1 LDKVGKSLVWKASDD
16 DHYLLDFTQDV
27 AEAWGPFR
35 DSSTSVLQEVFND
48 LKGRLIIDG
57 QQTTRLSYRCQVL
70 LACSAKKDNFK
81 ESSKSDDCKKFYYPV
96 WTEEEI
102 GEFCDDFGEH
112 GSKFSEMCVPD
123 KEEALRL
130 LKELGGVPRY
140 VLTKNSEE
148 GLQQRNEALESL
160 STANC
165 LSFFIGNFHDET
177 RKDSLIHIET
187 DDGYE
192 SRKFDFASKSVR
204 KAVERHLLKVGS
216 ADVVAFFRQH
226 IDSGIYGNVLG
237 SLYER
242 VAHVILVEGGSFN
255 GKKVFVGGGH
265 EDVEFQ
271 FEKFSIQEFEDVK
284 ELFGIRTGTYC
295 IPTSSNFQSVDAVV
309 LRDVLL

>member
-1 LDKVGKSLVWKASDD
+1 VLGQKEYK
-16 DHYLLDFTQDV
+16 LL
-27 AEAWGPFR
+27 
-35 DSSTSVLQEVFND
+35 S
-48 LKGRLIIDG
+48 
-57 QQTTRLSYRCQVL
+57 
-70 LACSAKKDNFK
+70 
-81 ESSKSDDCKKFYYPV
+81 
-96 WTEEEI
+96 
-102 GEFCDDFGEH
+102 
-112 GSKFSEMCVPD
+112 CVPAERYPNTHYQ
-123 KEEALRL
+123 KYLA
-130 LKELGGVPRY
+130 GVPRY

-165 LSFFIGNFHDET
+165 LSLFIGNFHDET

-284 ELFGIRTGTYC
+284 ELSGIRAGTYC

-309 LRDVLL
+309 LRDVLLQVFTIKKGKKHGFKVQGLRNLHDVLGQKEYKLLSCVPAERYPHTHYQKYLTKGGVDYTKSDALLDLFVQYVVEVDFRCYCKKG